1 MSKEPKKVIWKEDY
15 DWSKYP
21 VCPCC
26 EEPAYYPDQC
36 CFCGQPFEQDDEIL
50 KEFNHSIQIERDGY
64 TVVQAS
70 NNHVHIYAS
79 DGTLLAHATCI
90 KRMTEKELEHY
101 LENHRRL
108 MKELF
113 KEV

>member
-1 MSKEPKKVIWKEDY
+1 MSKEPKKVVWMEDY
-15 DWSKYP
+15 DGGKYP
-21 VCPCC
+21 ACPCC
-26 EEPAYYPDQC
+26 GEPAYYPDQC

-50 KEFNHSIQIERDGY
+50 KEFNHSVQIERDGY

-79 DGTLLAHATCI
+79 DGTLLSHATCTQ
-90 KRMTEKELEHY
+90 RMTEKQLYDY

-113 KEV
+113 KE